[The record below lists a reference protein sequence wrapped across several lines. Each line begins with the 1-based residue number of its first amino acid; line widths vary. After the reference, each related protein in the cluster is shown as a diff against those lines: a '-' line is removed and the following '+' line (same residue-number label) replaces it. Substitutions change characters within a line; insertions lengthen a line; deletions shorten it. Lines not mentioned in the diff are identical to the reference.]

1 MNKIQ
6 RLALSIMKTFSCSM
20 DEAMAFALDVEKA
33 QSEPNGRN
41 KGKFQELAESTA
53 GHGEIDDLS
62 EQVRARA
69 KAKAGIK
76 SFRNRDEIDEIK
88 SRIAYIGGVRL

>member
-6 RLALSIMKTFSCSM
+6 RLALSIMKTFSISM

-33 QSEPNGRN
+33 QSEPNGRI
-41 KGKFQELAESTA
+41 GKFEEINENVSA
-53 GHGEIDDLS
+53 GEIGDDLS
-62 EQVRARA
+62 EQVKARA

-76 SFRNRDEIDEIK
+76 TFNALMNNDPVKIK
-88 SRIAYIGGVRL
+88 IQYRGGMRS

>member
-6 RLALSIMKTFSCSM
+6 RRALSIKKVFGCSQANA
-20 DEAMAFALDVEKA
+20 DAFALDVEKA
-33 QSEPNGRN
+33 ESEPNGRIGN
-41 KGKFQELAESTA
+41 FEEISENVLAGKI
-53 GHGEIDDLS
+53 GDDLS

-76 SFRNRDEIDEIK
+76 SFKELANDDWIK
-88 SRIAYIGGVRL
+88 AKIKYQGGIRI

>member
-33 QSEPNGRN
+33 QSEPNGRI
-41 KGKFQELAESTA
+41 GKFQEFAESSNNLA
-53 GHGEIDDLS
+53 LQEDS
-62 EQVRARA
+62 YFKQKVRAEGGVSIPKPRE
-69 KAKAGIK
+69 
-76 SFRNRDEIDEIK
+76 RNLTELQK
-88 SRIAYIGGVRL
+88 LIAYKGKYHHQ